1 MSQAEAEVS
10 AGRKSARVKLVVTC
24 EIKGS
29 KDEAIKVPVSDIS
42 LDGIRLI
49 STESHMIGDV
59 LRIAL
64 RLPTRIELPAEIRWI
79 KTDDT
84 KNQSILGC
92 RFAHEGDSRQVLKA
106 TLLNMASA
114 IDSAARRV
122 R

>member
-1 MSQAEAEVS
+1 MSQVEAEIR
-10 AGRKSARVKLVVTC
+10 AGRQSARVKVVVPC
-24 EIKGS
+24 EIVSPKES
-29 KDEAIKVPVSDIS
+29 IKVPVSDIS
-42 LDGIRLI
+42 LDGIRLV
-49 STESHMIGDV
+49 STQSHLIGDV

-122 R
+122 K

>member
-1 MSQAEAEVS
+1 MSPAEAEVS
-10 AGRKSARVKLVVTC
+10 AGRKSARVKLMVPC

-29 KDEAIKVPVSDIS
+29 EESFKVPVSDIS

-49 STESHMIGDV
+49 STRSHIIGDV

-79 KTDDT
+79 KTDDA

-122 R
+122 K

>member
-1 MSQAEAEVS
+1 MSQTEIPIAG
-10 AGRKSARVKLVVTC
+10 GRKTARVRLVIPC
-24 EIKGS
+24 EIQGS
-29 KDEAIKVPVSDIS
+29 KEAIKVPVSDIS

-49 STESHMIGDV
+49 SSESHMIGDV
-59 LRIAL
+59 LRVTL

-84 KNQSILGC
+84 KNQAILGC
-92 RFAHEGDSRQVLKA
+92 RFAHEGDSRQTLKA

-122 R
+122 K